1 MWGFL
6 FEMGFFVCC
15 FLLLV
20 KNMSFSA
27 HLENLAQASLPCR
40 VSRAGWL
47 VMQGISLHRVSSR
60 AISKG
65 GGKAKQQKTHRN
77 VGISMGFSLNLV
89 EHRGIEPLTSRL
101 HRT

>member
-15 FLLLV
+15 FLFLV
-20 KNMSFSA
+20 RNMLFSA
-27 HLENLAQASLPCR
+27 HLENLAQASSSCR
-40 VSRAGWL
+40 VSCAGGL
-47 VMQGISLHRVSSR
+47 IMQGISQHRLSSQ

-77 VGISMGFSLNLV
+77 VEISMG
-89 EHRGIEPLTSRL
+89 
-101 HRT
+101 